1 MTSSAPLNHLVI
13 GSSGQ
18 QVITTDMMVEVDV
31 QINERFADTADAEL
45 IERAVVA
52 TLAGEAVSGPV
63 EVSVLV
69 TDDTALHTLNRDYR
83 SVDAPTD
90 VLSFAAEEDD
100 AAGPAFVLPPDAPR
114 YLGDIAISYERV
126 VAQAAEYGHSRERE
140 LAYLTAHGV
149 LHLLGYDHE
158 RGAEDAAAMRMREE
172 ATMER
177 LGLRRE

>member
-1 MTSSAPLNHLVI
+1 
-13 GSSGQ
+13 
-18 QVITTDMMVEVDV
+18 MVEVDV
-31 QINERFADTADAEL
+31 QIDERFADMADADL

-52 TLAGEAVSGPV
+52 TLAGEAVSEPV

-69 TDDTALHTLNRDYR
+69 TDDAALHTLNRDYR
-83 SVDAPTD
+83 NVDAPTD
-90 VLSFAAEEDD
+90 VLSFAAEEEE

-126 VAQAAEYGHSRERE
+126 VAQAAEYGHSPERE

-158 RGAEDAAAMRMREE
+158 RGPADANAMRMREE